1 MREGLLFLYAIM
13 LTVVLILC
21 STFLSTDAVAF
32 GNAHFGPG
40 TGPILLDNLDCSGS
54 ESGLIDCLQSSY
66 ISCYCGH
73 AEDAGVRCQGAA
85 VIFSIR
91 DLLHES
97 DITGIFIFIWQ
108 RD

>member
-1 MREGLLFLYAIM
+1 MQLPLVMLTLVLVLALSSWTI
-13 LTVVLILC
+13 LTVV
-21 STFLSTDAVAF
+21 AVKVASLTAY
-32 GNAHFGPG
+32 GA
-40 TGPILLDNLDCSGS
+40 PISAVTMH
-54 ESGLIDCLQSSY
+54 
-66 ISCYCGH
+66 GH